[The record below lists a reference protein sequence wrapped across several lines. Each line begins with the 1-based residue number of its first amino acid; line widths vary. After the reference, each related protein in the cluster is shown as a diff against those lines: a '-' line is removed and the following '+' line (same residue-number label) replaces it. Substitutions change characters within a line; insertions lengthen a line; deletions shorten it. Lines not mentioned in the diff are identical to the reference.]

1 MVVQENQNCSIGN
14 SFGVATNGQKLKRRG
29 SIRAP
34 AILTKGKNEYEK
46 CWMYRRSGR
55 FLRVEGDFGLDQLLA
70 RWRSSA
76 RHGCF
81 GSGATARAGRRNG
94 GGGEKGEAGFQV
106 GFFFR
111 YQQEARVGIGQIS
124 PLLHLKYA

>member
-1 MVVQENQNCSIGN
+1 
-14 SFGVATNGQKLKRRG
+14 
-29 SIRAP
+29 
-34 AILTKGKNEYEK
+34 
-46 CWMYRRSGR
+46 MYRRSGR

-111 YQQEARVGIGQIS
+111 YQQEARVGIGRVS
-124 PLLHLKYA
+124 PSTSHSKSTIYIITVTLMLKAFLHYVKDNSS